1 MKPLVTVSD
10 KILAALE
17 SGPATD
23 LDISKVL
30 KCTRKLV
37 ADIRRHLFVTGHI
50 KQAGIKTLKNGA
62 TRKLWCLSAKEK
74 CLRFWP
80 TAKKS
85 TASKPISS
93 EPIITNRK
101 NDDVSN
107 LLDFA
112 KSYPNAIKLL
122 VDDSVIAELNNKL
135 HEVYTTI
142 VNIIPQVDKLQD
154 LERRLGPQQN
164 TGEAPREAK
173 DWCGQPTIRNVVRTS
188 PKIKLD
194 LADKKALHHNYV
206 VLGKSTYE
214 LAKMSGT
221 YPNKVRRALFL
232 ADIKMREYTASKG
245 IVGASGK
252 LKLGR
257 REKGPSEKSVS
268 PLKVASSSG
277 RSMYKRRKRLLSTPE
292 YRKIYEFLLSSSN
305 QSAYQIHRNS
315 PELNI
320 NQVKNGL
327 SRMLSIGLIQRT
339 GTHRDIGSKRGRA
352 LICWSAVTSKNIT
365 DIFAMSVLEPEML
378 PEMLPEKLPEDTQIQ
393 NQEVQDQEVV
403 FQHPQEVVNE
413 ILSPIEG

>member
-30 KCTRKLV
+30 RCTRKLV

-62 TRKLWCLSAKEK
+62 IRKLWCLS
-74 CLRFWP
+74 
-80 TAKKS
+80 
-85 TASKPISS
+85 SKPKTSETKTS
-93 EPIITNRK
+93 EPVIVKRK
-101 NDDVSN
+101 NDAVSN
-107 LLDFA
+107 LLDFV

-122 VDDSVIAELNNKL
+122 VDEAVLGDLNYKL
-135 HEVYTTI
+135 HEVYTTV

-164 TGEAPREAK
+164 IGEAPREAK
-173 DWCGQPTIRNVVRTS
+173 DWCGQPTIRNVVKTS
-188 PKIKLD
+188 PKVRLD
-194 LADKKALHHNYV
+194 LTDKKALHHNYV

-232 ADIKMREYTASKG
+232 AGIKMREYAASKG

-257 REKGPSEKSVS
+257 REKGPSEKSAS
-268 PLKVASSSG
+268 PLKVSSSSG

-378 PEMLPEKLPEDTQIQ
+378 PETQPETQPEMQPENTQIQ

>member
-30 KCTRKLV
+30 RCTRKLV

-62 TRKLWCLSAKEK
+62 IRKLWCLS
-74 CLRFWP
+74 
-80 TAKKS
+80 
-85 TASKPISS
+85 SKPKTS
-93 EPIITNRK
+93 ETKASELVIVKRK
-101 NDDVSN
+101 NDAVSN
-107 LLDFA
+107 LLDFV

-122 VDDSVIAELNNKL
+122 VDEAVLGDLNYKL
-135 HEVYTTI
+135 HEVYTTV

-164 TGEAPREAK
+164 IGEAPREAK
-173 DWCGQPTIRNVVRTS
+173 DWCGQPTIRNVVKTS
-188 PKIKLD
+188 PKVRLD
-194 LADKKALHHNYV
+194 LTDKKALHHNYV

-232 ADIKMREYTASKG
+232 AGIKMREYAASKG

-257 REKGPSEKSVS
+257 REKGPSEKSAS
-268 PLKVASSSG
+268 PLKVSSSSG

-378 PEMLPEKLPEDTQIQ
+378 PETQPETQPEMQPENTQIQ

-403 FQHPQEVVNE
+403 FQHPPEVVNE